1 MLANDNLDAERG
13 RATKD
18 TPSPYCKCLLYMFAG
33 KHSTQTRHPTRYIA
47 S

>member
-18 TPSPYCKCLLYMFAG
+18 MPSLPYCVCFTCLLG
-33 KHSTQTRHPTRYIA
+33 NTRRNLAIQPAT
-47 S
+47 